1 MATNHAATDDV
12 IPYPPDAYQVTAF
25 GVFMWRDLDGVPTD
39 HLWICATRL
48 RKELYNCAVQ
58 QLTTARALTDAVQTH
73 HGDIS
78 QLASEAEAHAA
89 WVEWATDLMDDI
101 LTALAARN
109 ALPPS
114 RASHQ

>member
-1 MATNHAATDDV
+1 MLTRSLLSASSCGEIWTVYPQAT
-12 IPYPPDAYQVTAF
+12 YGSGQL
-25 GVFMWRDLDGVPTD
+25 GCG
-39 HLWICATRL
+39 
-48 RKELYNCAVQ
+48 KKQYNRAVQ

-89 WVEWATDLMDDI
+89 WVEWATDLMDGI
-101 LTALAARN
+101 LTALATRN

-114 RASHQ
+114 RASHQLITVGMLRMDFGRSHR